1 MAASNMMH
9 LKASMFEHS
18 QYVLGFE
25 RWKPTAH
32 AGSGTST
39 RISSFTGALSEGMGK

>member
-9 LKASMFEHS
+9 LKARTSEHS
-18 QYVLGFE
+18 QDVLGLE
-25 RWKPTAH
+25 RRKQPAH